1 MISPQNRFSLSIL
14 VAGLVLGLSACGN
27 QDDKNENTKV
37 AAKVGAEEILVRQI
51 NQVTNR
57 VGTTNTSPQLT
68 QAMNREVLEKLIDQ
82 QLAVEQ
88 ANEKKLN
95 RSFKVV
101 SEIDAARNE
110 ILARAY
116 MQLIASAVPK
126 PTAEELK
133 KYYAEHPQLFSERR
147 IFNVQELVVP
157 TVAGV
162 ADHLR
167 QLISTGKSIEQAAV
181 WLQGKD
187 IRFDGGNATRT
198 SEQIPLELLTQ
209 IHALKDGQS
218 VVIDAPQTITLLRL
232 TSSQLSPVTEVT
244 ALPRI
249 EQFLVNQRADEA
261 VAANLKQLRANTK
274 INYMGDYAKPEAEP
288 AASITISPSSPV
300 AQPAAAAKTNMALAK
315 GVVELK

>member
-1 MISPQNRFSLSIL
+1 MSIFT
-14 VAGLVLGLSACGN
+14 AGLVLGLSACGN
-27 QDDKNENTKV
+27 QDDKNENTEV
-37 AAKVGAEEILVRQI
+37 AAKVGTEEILVRQI

-57 VGTTNTSPQLT
+57 ISTTDTSPQLA

-88 ANEKKLN
+88 ATDKKLN

-101 SEIDAARNE
+101 SQIEAARSE

-147 IFNVQELVVP
+147 IFNVQEIVVP
-157 TVAGV
+157 TAAGV

-167 QLISTGKSIEQAAV
+167 QLIATGKSIEEATV
-181 WLQGKD
+181 WLKGKD
-187 IRFDGGNATRT
+187 IKFDGGNATRT

-209 IHALKDGQS
+209 IHALQDGQS
-218 VVIDAPQTITLLRL
+218 VVIDTPQTITLLRL
-232 TSSQLSPVTEVT
+232 TSSQLSPVTEAT

-274 INYMGDYAKPEAEP
+274 ISYMGDYAKPETEP

-300 AQPAAAAKTNMALAK
+300 TQPAADVKTNTALAK
-315 GVVELK
+315 GVVGLK

>member
-1 MISPQNRFSLSIL
+1 M
-14 VAGLVLGLSACGN
+14 
-27 QDDKNENTKV
+27 
-37 AAKVGAEEILVRQI
+37 GAEEILVRQI

-116 MQLIASAVPK
+116 MQLIASAAPK

-133 KYYAEHPQLFSERR
+133 KYYAEHRQLFSERR

-261 VAANLKQLRANTK
+261 VAANLKQLRANTN
-274 INYMGDYAKPEAEP
+274 ISYMGDYAKPEAEP

-300 AQPAAAAKTNMALAK
+300 APQTAEAKKNTLLSK
-315 GVVELK
+315 GVVGLK

>member
-1 MISPQNRFSLSIL
+1 MTSSQTRFSMSIIA
-14 VAGLVLGLSACGN
+14 AGLVLGLSACGN
-27 QDDKNENTKV
+27 QDDKNENTEV
-37 AAKVGAEEILVRQI
+37 AAKVGTEEILVRQI

-57 VGTTNTSPQLT
+57 ISTTATSPQLT

-88 ANEKKLN
+88 ATDKKLS

-101 SEIDAARNE
+101 SQIEAARSE

-147 IFNVQELVVP
+147 IFNVQEIVVP
-157 TVAGV
+157 TAAGV

-167 QLISTGKSIEQAAV
+167 QLIATGKSIEEATV
-181 WLQGKD
+181 WLKGKD
-187 IRFDGGNATRT
+187 IKFDGGNATRT

-209 IHALKDGQS
+209 IHALQDGQS
-218 VVIDAPQTITLLRL
+218 VVIDTPQTITLLRL
-232 TSSQLSPVTEVT
+232 TSSQISPVTEAT

-274 INYMGDYAKPEAEP
+274 ISYMGDYAKPETEP

-300 AQPAAAAKTNMALAK
+300 TQPAADVKTNTALAK
-315 GVVELK
+315 GVVGLK

>member
-1 MISPQNRFSLSIL
+1 MTSSQTRFSMSIIA
-14 VAGLVLGLSACGN
+14 AGLVLGLSACGN
-27 QDDKNENTKV
+27 QDDKNENTEV
-37 AAKVGAEEILVRQI
+37 AAKVGTEEILVRQI

-57 VGTTNTSPQLT
+57 ISTTATSPQLT

-88 ANEKKLN
+88 ATDKKLN

-101 SEIDAARNE
+101 SQIEAARSE

-133 KYYAEHPQLFSERR
+133 KYYTEHPQLFSERR
-147 IFNVQELVVP
+147 IFNVQEIVVP
-157 TVAGV
+157 TATGV

-167 QLISTGKSIEQAAV
+167 QLIATGKSIEEAAI
-181 WLQGKD
+181 WLKGKD
-187 IRFDGGNATRT
+187 IKFDGGNATRT

-209 IHALKDGQS
+209 IHALQDGQS
-218 VVIDAPQTITLLRL
+218 VVIDTPQTITLLRL
-232 TSSQLSPVTEVT
+232 TSSQLSPVTEAT

-274 INYMGDYAKPEAEP
+274 ISYMGDYAKPETEP

-300 AQPAAAAKTNMALAK
+300 AQPVTDAKTNTALAK
-315 GVVELK
+315 GVVRLK

>member
-1 MISPQNRFSLSIL
+1 M
-14 VAGLVLGLSACGN
+14 
-27 QDDKNENTKV
+27 
-37 AAKVGAEEILVRQI
+37 GAEEILVRQI

-88 ANEKKLN
+88 ATEKKLN

-232 TSSQLSPVTEVT
+232 TSSQLSPVTEIT

-261 VAANLKQLRANTK
+261 VAANLKLLRANTN
-274 INYMGDYAKPEAEP
+274 ISYMGDYAKPEAEP

-300 AQPAAAAKTNMALAK
+300 APQTAEAKKNTLLSK
-315 GVVELK
+315 GVVGLK

>member
-1 MISPQNRFSLSIL
+1 MSIFAASLF
-14 VAGLVLGLSACGN
+14 LGLSACGN
-27 QDDKNENTKV
+27 QDDKNENTEV
-37 AAKVGAEEILVRQI
+37 AAKVGTEEILVRQI

-57 VGTTNTSPQLT
+57 ISTTDTSPQLA

-88 ANEKKLN
+88 ATDKKLN

-101 SEIDAARNE
+101 SQIEAARSE

-133 KYYAEHPQLFSERR
+133 KYYTEHPQLFSERR
-147 IFNVQELVVP
+147 IFNVQEIVVP
-157 TVAGV
+157 TATGV

-167 QLISTGKSIEQAAV
+167 QLISTGKSIEEAAV
-181 WLQGKD
+181 WLKGKD
-187 IRFDGGNATRT
+187 IKFDGGNATRT

-218 VVIDAPQTITLLRL
+218 VVIDTPQTITLLRL
-232 TSSQLSPVTEVT
+232 TSSQLSPVTEAT

-274 INYMGDYAKPEAEP
+274 ISYMGDYAKPETEP
-288 AASITISPSSPV
+288 AASITISPSSP
-300 AQPAAAAKTNMALAK
+300 ATQPAADVKTNTALAK
-315 GVVELK
+315 GVVGLK